1 MKIKIKTGLKYIT
14 AMGLFAGIM
23 SSAIAEVQSAYNYR
37 VFRDAIDDARWQR
50 GDNSET
56 RCSGSDCSSTM
67 DSSSNQDYI
76 WTDSST
82 RILHFSTD
90 GNEDDGW
97 RNELRF
103 VDSFS
108 RGSTRTMTATVGYWA
123 GRSTSSGL
131 TIAQLHMESDD
142 DYDNEGPVARL
153 EIVDE
158 DTFKVVWREGYSCT
172 SNCVERDEYST
183 STSGFKDIQL
193 RTSGNVLNVSV
204 QGQTFSYD
212 MDGGDA
218 NWPSDGAYYWKAGV
232 YLQREGSA
240 FVGFENLTW

>member
-1 MKIKIKTGLKYIT
+1 MKIKTILKYTLAI
-14 AMGLFAGIM
+14 GLTGGIA
-23 SSAIAEVQSAYNYR
+23 SSAIAEIRSAYNYT
-37 VFRDAIDDARWQR
+37 VFRNAIDDARWQR
-50 GDNSET
+50 GNNSET
-56 RCSGSDCSSTM
+56 RCSRSGCSSTM
-67 DSSSNQDYI
+67 SSSSNQDYI

-82 RILHFSTD
+82 RRLHFSTD

-108 RGSTRTMTATVGYWA
+108 RGATRTMTARVGYWA
-123 GRSTSSGL
+123 RRSTSSGL

-142 DYDNEGPVARL
+142 NYRNRGPVARL

-172 SNCVERDEYST
+172 SSCVDRDEYST

-193 RTSGNVLNVSV
+193 RTSGSVLNVSV
-204 QGQTFSYD
+204 AGQTFSYN
-212 MDGGDA
+212 MRGSDA

-232 YLQREGSA
+232 YLQRDGSA
-240 FVGFENLTW
+240 YVGFENLTW